1 MKRHIGVI
9 GRSTVFVVFFFVL
22 PWAGILLAAEMGFV
36 SNVSGMGAGLVAVY
50 LALLVPVSRAY
61 AHWVFLADVRRI
73 NQALARMRLG
83 DYDVVFSVGEERP
96 DEDEMIRL
104 LRNMNWVARRIRA
117 DICTLSR
124 HAQEMRSMSFRDALT
139 GLGNRRGLE
148 AVFHEA
154 MCRGESIALALMDF
168 DRFKAV
174 NDTYGH
180 LEGDAVL
187 KIFGRIL
194 YEGVRSEV
202 DYPFRLGGDE
212 FGVIF
217 RNTSL
222 VDACDACRRIADR
235 FASENVY
242 KCTVSVG
249 VISTRLGLASCL
261 PDILSKCDRALYQ
274 AKTQGGNGVH
284 GFDIGG
290 E

>member
-1 MKRHIGVI
+1 MKGHVGVI
-9 GRSTVFVVFFFVL
+9 GRSAVFVVFFFLL
-22 PWAGILLAAEMGFV
+22 PWVGLLLAAEMGLV

-50 LALLVPVSRAY
+50 LAFLVPVSRAY
-61 AHWVFLADVRRI
+61 AHWVFLADIRRI

-274 AKTQGGNGVH
+274 AKTQGGNVVH